1 MSSHLDLPAISQL
14 LIRTCDNLRMFTIQD
29 VMCIRTGSKS
39 QRAWIPIKTEM
50 IGGRDCVKLNGTKN
64 KWAVNAL
71 VQAKQGRDSG
81 DAHLVLQ
88 AFEEDVRSRSEG
100 ADPGIADDSAA
111 SSQERV
117 RSPKKQRLTDSD
129 SEVEKQHED
138 SSQSPSER
146 VNVKKG
152 NKKKSL
158 TEVGFMAM
166 RINDNEFQVGFH
178 KGPGLI
184 LPADL
189 ATLDCV
195 INHLHAFYE
204 PLLSAGRGIV
214 TKIAKKKGTLIPK
227 KKGTPEL
234 KNRIRYDIRRSA
246 YIVWYEGADS
256 TMHRVS
262 KGLEVP
268 HADVLGKPLDKQTY
282 ANVKKAMMKK
292 AQEIWNK
299 FDQSDTQRFLF

>member
-1 MSSHLDLPAISQL
+1 
-14 LIRTCDNLRMFTIQD
+14 MFTIQD
-29 VMCIRTGSKS
+29 VMCIRTGSKR

-178 KGPGLI
+178 RGPGLI

-195 INHLHAFYE
+195 INHLNAFYE
-204 PLLSAGRGIV
+204 PLLTAGRGIV
-214 TKIAKKKGTLIPK
+214 TKKSDATNVLEDSPPGISKKKGTS
-227 KKGTPEL
+227 EL
-234 KNRIRYDIRRSA
+234 TNRIRYDMKRSA
-246 YIVWYEGADS
+246 YIVVYSGADS
-256 TMHRVS
+256 TIKRCS

-268 HADVLGKPLDKQTY
+268 HADITGKPMDQTTY
-282 ANVKKAMMKK
+282 ASAKLAVMEKAKK
-292 AQEIWNK
+292 IWNK
-299 FDQSDTQRFLF
+299 LDQSDTQRFNL

>member
-1 MSSHLDLPAISQL
+1 
-14 LIRTCDNLRMFTIQD
+14 
-29 VMCIRTGSKS
+29 MCIRTGSKR
-39 QRAWIPIKTEM
+39 QRAWIPIKTET
-50 IGGRDCVKLNGTKN
+50 IGGRECVKLNGTKN

-71 VQAKQGRDSG
+71 VQAEQGRDSG

-88 AFEEDVRSRSEG
+88 AFEDDVRSRSEG
-100 ADPGIADDSAA
+100 YGPGIADDSAA
-111 SSQERV
+111 SSQERGT
-117 RSPKKQRLTDSD
+117 SPKKQRLTDSD
-129 SEVEKQHED
+129 SEVEKQDED

-146 VNVKKG
+146 VNVKK

-158 TEVGFMAM
+158 AEVGFMAM
-166 RINDNEFQVGFH
+166 RINDNDFEVGFH

-214 TKIAKKKGTLIPK
+214 TKKKDDILVPK

-234 KNRIRYDIRRSA
+234 TNRIRYDMRRSA
-246 YIVWYEGADS
+246 YIVWYTGADS
-256 TMHRVS
+256 AIHRVS

-282 ANVKKAMMKK
+282 ASVKKATMKK
-292 AQEIWNK
+292 AKEIWNK
-299 FDQSDTQRFLF
+299 LDQSDTQRFNL

>member
-29 VMCIRTGSKS
+29 VICIRTGSKS
-39 QRAWIPIKTEM
+39 QRAWIPIKTET
-50 IGGRDCVKLNGTKN
+50 IGGRECVKLNGTKN

-88 AFEEDVRSRSEG
+88 AFEDDVRSRSEG
-100 ADPGIADDSAA
+100 YGPGIADDSAA
-111 SSQERV
+111 SSQERGT
-117 RSPKKQRLTDSD
+117 SPKKQRLTDSD
-129 SEVEKQHED
+129 SEVEKQDED

-146 VNVKKG
+146 VNVKK

-158 TEVGFMAM
+158 AEVGFMAM
-166 RINDNEFQVGFH
+166 RINDNDFQVGFH

-189 ATLDCV
+189 ATLDSIV
-195 INHLHAFYE
+195 NHLHAFYE

-214 TKIAKKKGTLIPK
+214 TKKKDLLLKASTPGIPK
-227 KKGTPEL
+227 KKEL
-234 KNRIRYDIRRSA
+234 KNRIRYDMNRSA
-246 YIVWYEGADS
+246 YIVLYTGADA